1 MLDRRHFLIAGGLVP
16 AGFLGLRHLMSDRP
30 LYKDA
35 DLVDPG
41 YGPLQR
47 DPRGILDLPEG
58 FRYRIVSW
66 AGQTMSDGLF
76 LPGAPDG
83 MAAFPGPDGLAV
95 VICNHELTVQ
105 SDRGPFGRDN
115 RRLELLDRGKIYD
128 YGEGKTPS
136 CGGTTTFLFDP
147 ARQEIVSQFLSLAG
161 TIRNCAGGATPWNS
175 WISCEETVRTAGHDE
190 EAGLWAEQDHGYNFE
205 VPATTRMEV
214 VDPVPLRAMGR
225 FNHEAVAVA
234 EETGIVYQTE
244 DRGDGLL
251 YRFLPES
258 PGKLQAGGRLQ
269 ALKIRDRSGMDT
281 RNWNLWRTISV
292 GEPVAV
298 EWIDLDDPEP
308 REDNLRYRGYEAGA
322 ARFARGEG
330 MWYGNETVYF
340 ACTNG
345 GYRRNGQIW
354 KYRPSSA
361 EGTPEESQAPG
372 TLELFIEPDDVD
384 LLKSA
389 DNLTLSPWGDLVLC
403 EDRSTEVVR
412 LIGVTPEGRCYILAN
427 NRLRTEFAGAVFTP
441 DGSTLLVNIQQKGLT
456 VAITGPWSRA

>member
-298 EWIDLDDPEP
+298 EWIDLDDRNRVKTTCDTGDMRPAPPASPGEKACGTATKRSISP
-308 REDNLRYRGYEAGA
+308 APTAGTVETGRSGSTGRVRRK
-322 ARFARGEG
+322 AR
-330 MWYGNETVYF
+330 
-340 ACTNG
+340 
-345 GYRRNGQIW
+345 RRRV
-354 KYRPSSA
+354 KRLAPSS
-361 EGTPEESQAPG
+361 S
-372 TLELFIEPDDVD
+372 
-384 LLKSA
+384 S
-389 DNLTLSPWGDLVLC
+389 S
-403 EDRSTEVVR
+403 
-412 LIGVTPEGRCYILAN
+412 
-427 NRLRTEFAGAVFTP
+427 NRTMWTC
-441 DGSTLLVNIQQKGLT
+441 
-456 VAITGPWSRA
+456 SRAPTT